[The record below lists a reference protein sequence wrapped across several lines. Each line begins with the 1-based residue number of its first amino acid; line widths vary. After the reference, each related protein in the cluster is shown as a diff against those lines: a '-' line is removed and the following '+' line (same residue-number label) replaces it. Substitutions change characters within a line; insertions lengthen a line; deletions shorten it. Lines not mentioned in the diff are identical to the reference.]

1 MYTVFYENR
10 RRRGHRRRC
19 AIQFYYL
26 SIQLNNIIQTIC
38 YNLIS
43 VLGVVRGQGNE

>member
-1 MYTVFYENR
+1 VFYENR

-26 SIQLNNIIQTIC
+26 SIQLHNIIQTIYIIY